1 MNTTQTHIFFFLA
14 IITLFV
20 SSCSTTRDNF
30 FSRTYHQT
38 TTKYNGY
45 FNANES
51 IKRGLQKIKDSHK
64 DNYQQIISLDKINR
78 VDLPG
83 QVFPNMDRAIEKTTK
98 MITRH
103 SMEINNKEKNK
114 WIDDNYYLMAKARF
128 YKKEYL
134 ASQNTFKF
142 LIRSFPKS
150 TLFNNS
156 VIWSAKCDLR
166 LGNIQAAKKTLNSY
180 INEKKLTKKETVDF
194 YLVLTEISINEK
206 NYQKAIK
213 SVKKAISQSKK
224 NKDRARYYFVL
235 AQLNEK
241 LKQGD
246 KAILNYN
253 NVIKSNPEYEMS
265 FRAALNKA
273 NSYTYSSGKSN
284 VLLKEYRKM
293 LKDAKNKDYRDQI
306 YYAIG
311 EINLNDGDTT
321 SAVLNFQRSINNFL
335 FDINQKLQTHQKLAN
350 IYFEK
355 KLYKKTYN
363 QKDSILM
370 LIDVTHENYANIKKT
385 HKNLKEVVDN
395 KSIIHDQDSLLSL
408 GLMTKEERNKKI
420 DDYIASLKQKDMEE
434 RAQKDEERNSGNF
447 NLYEYNKNQNNLPVG
462 GGWYFYNPTAMSF
475 GFSEFLTRWG
485 NRKNEDNWR
494 RKNKTQMNADELV
507 EEQGDDGPS
516 VKERYSRDYYLS
528 KIPITK
534 SQQDS
539 TLKKI
544 ENAYYNL
551 GAHLKNNF
559 DDYLSSIDV
568 FEEMLTRFLDTEYKL
583 LVYIQLISL
592 YDIINELGAKKDVLS
607 FLQKEFPDNKYI
619 NTQTGEVIN
628 NENIN
633 QKNDY
638 DLIYELYKKEN
649 YNDALDLINRTKQ
662 IKTQDKL
669 NVEMIEAFCISKI
682 YGKKKFIEAL
692 ELIVK
697 NNPNTTHA
705 KKSSEMLD
713 VLYGSFYESK
723 EDLYKMEPKSKHH
736 MIITVSSLQ
745 VDIPEI
751 QNIITKFNNK
761 NYNSSSLK
769 ITNLL
774 LNKDTQ
780 IIKISDFNDG
790 NEALNYYESTLKDAG
805 YNSIYDQAG
814 IDKMIISKSN
824 FLSLLNQKNTKD
836 YKIYFNE
843 KYLN

>member
-1 MNTTQTHIFFFLA
+1 MKTTQTYNYFLLA
-14 IITLFV
+14 IIMLVV

-51 IKRGLQKIKDSHK
+51 VKRGLQKIKDAHK

-78 VDLPG
+78 LDLPG

-150 TLFNNS
+150 ALFNNS
-156 VIWSAKCDLR
+156 VIWSARCDLR
-166 LGNIQAAKKTLNSY
+166 LGNIQAAKKTLNFY
-180 INEKKLTKKETVDF
+180 IDEKKLTKKETIDF
-194 YLVLTEISINEK
+194 NLVLTEISINEK
-206 NYQKAIK
+206 NH
-213 SVKKAISQSKK
+213 KKAITSIKKAIAVSKK
-224 NKDRARYYFVL
+224 NKNRARYYFVL
-235 AQLNEK
+235 AQLNEM
-241 LKQGD
+241 LKEGD

-265 FRAALNKA
+265 FRASLNKA
-273 NSYTYSSGKSN
+273 NSYTYSSGKSS
-284 VLLKEYRKM
+284 VLLKEYGKM

-311 EINLNDGDTT
+311 EIKLNDGDTS
-321 SAVLNFQRSINNFL
+321 SAVLNFQNSINSFL
-335 FDINQKLQTHQKLAN
+335 FDVNQKLQTHQRLAN

-370 LIDVTHENYANIKKT
+370 LIDISHENYVSIKKF
-385 HKNLKEVVDN
+385 HKNLKDVVDN
-395 KSIIHDQDSLLSL
+395 KNIINEQDSLLSL
-408 GLMTKEERNKKI
+408 GLMSAEERNKKI
-420 DDYIASLKQKDMEE
+420 DDYITSLKQKDMDE
-434 RAQKDEERNSGNF
+434 RAQKEEERNSGSF

-462 GGWYFYNPTAMSF
+462 GGWYFYNPTAISF

-494 RKNKTQMNADELV
+494 RKNKTQMNADEL
-507 EEQGDDGPS
+507 EEQGEVEGPS

-528 KIPITK
+528 KIPISK
-534 SQQDS
+534 NQQDS
-539 TLKKI
+539 TLNKI
-544 ENAYYNL
+544 EKAYYNL
-551 GAHLKNNF
+551 GVHLKNNF
-559 DDYLSSIDV
+559 DDYPSSIDV
-568 FEEMLTRFLDTEYKL
+568 FEEMLTRFVDTEYKL
-583 LVYIQLISL
+583 LVYIQLINL
-592 YDIINELGAKKDVLS
+592 YDIVNELDAKKNVLS
-607 FLQKEFPDNKYI
+607 FLQKEFPDNKYV
-619 NTQTGEVIN
+619 NPKTGEVLDKQEN
-628 NENIN
+628 N
-633 QKNDY
+633 KKSDY
-638 DLIYELYKKEN
+638 ELIYELYNNEN
-649 YNDALDLINRTKQ
+649 YYDALELINKTTQ
-662 IKTQDKL
+662 IELSDRL
-669 NVEMIEAFCISKI
+669 NVEMIKAFCLSKI
-682 YGKKKFIEAL
+682 YGKKKFVEAL
-692 ELIVK
+692 ESIVK
-697 NNPNTTHA
+697 NNPKTTHA

-713 VLYGSFYESK
+713 VLYGSFYET
-723 EDLYKMEPKSKHH
+723 EGDLYKMEPKSKHH
-736 MIITVSSLQ
+736 VIITVSDLQ

-751 QNIITKFNNK
+751 QNIIVKFNNK
-761 NYNSSSLK
+761 NYNSSKLK
-769 ITNLL
+769 TSNLL
-774 LNKDTQ
+774 LNKETQ
-780 IIKISDFNDG
+780 IIKISDFNDSK
-790 NEALNYYESTLKDAG
+790 EALNYYESTLKDRDYINI
-805 YNSIYDQAG
+805 YNQKG

-824 FLSLLNQKNTKD
+824 FINLLNQKKIQD